1 MFYATKDGRVRQ
13 ESFEV
18 TLMMWFKRMF
28 YFDSLVYLAALHVV
42 QLHMDALMRECMC
55 ASRINRQAFRSVAK
69 LVVT

>member
-18 TLMMWFKRMF
+18 MMMLFKRIF

-42 QLHMDALMRECMC
+42 QLHMDALVRECMC
-55 ASRINRQAFRSVAK
+55 ASRINRQVFRSVAK